1 MAYQNDFI
9 SEIAP
14 VIVRVAKAYGYKY
27 PSVVIAQA
35 CVESAYG
42 KSRLATQYYNFFGL
56 KAGSAWQG
64 ASVNLATKEEYK
76 AGTLTEI
83 KDYFRIYTSLEAG
96 VRGYFEFIKASRYA
110 NLKTA
115 SSAKDYLEKIKA
127 DGYATSSTYVSTV
140 WGVVTNFN
148 LTSYDG
154 DSVQI
159 PEPEAGVSY
168 THAEVSYAVDVLA
181 RACVAGFFGNGHTKR
196 KEAIYKLIR
205 EKVNEIC

>member
-1 MAYQNDFI
+1 MTMQNDFI

-14 VIVRVAKAYGYKY
+14 IIVRCAKAYGYKY

-42 KSRLATQYYNFFGL
+42 KSRLSSQYHNYFGL
-56 KAGSAWQG
+56 KAGSSWKG

-83 KDYFRIYTSLEAG
+83 KDYFRIYTSMEAG

-115 SSAKDYLEKIKA
+115 TSAKEYLERIKA

-148 LTSYDG
+148 LTQYDG
-154 DSVQI
+154 EGVQA

-168 THAEVSYAVDVLA
+168 THAEVNYAVDALA

-196 KEAIYKLIR
+196 KEAIYKMVR
-205 EKVNEIC
+205 ERVNQIC